1 MNNFVLVSLV
11 LLMTLLGALGS
22 LGLKKGAANESDLVR
37 LVFSPWFIGGGLLYF
52 ISALLDIWLLKC
64 LPYVVV
70 LPLSALTYGWSMAL
84 AWLVLKERIS
94 AQKIGGVL
102 LIISGMVVLVI

>member
-1 MNNFVLVSLV
+1 MNNLGLMSLV

-22 LGLKKGAANESDLVR
+22 LGLKKGASSEGGLLR
-37 LVFSPWFIGGGLLYF
+37 LVFSPWFVGGGLLYF
-52 ISALLDIWLLKC
+52 VSALLDIWLLKC

-94 AQKIGGVL
+94 VQKIVGVL